1 MFQYSRGGPVLLSQG
16 WPMRARVL
24 AAVIVAWLLVVGAGG
39 LAAGV
44 VLLVRGDQRG
54 VWLIGEGLLA
64 FLWLRFLLGK

>member
-1 MFQYSRGGPVLLSQG
+1 
-16 WPMRARVL
+16 MRARVL

-64 FLWLRFLLGK
+64 FLWLKFFLGK